1 MAAVMG
7 SSGGGGVAASQ
18 GALVN
23 RSGSGQFAGTGE
35 LTDKQR
41 RFVRFYVHNGGH
53 AAAAAESAGYE
64 NPAQSAHQI
73 LRSKRVQAGVKR
85 EREKFIDGDL
95 ANAAAC
101 CIRDL
106 ITDKDTPA
114 NVRFQASKWALEA
127 AGHSTKGADAAADGG
142 DKSLNEMTIDEL
154 QAFINGGQQAIADK
168 RDQEART
175 IDVQPGSAQVSAQD
189 GADESI
195 F

>member
-1 MAAVMG
+1 MAAVMN
-7 SSGGGGVAASQ
+7 GGGVAAAQ
-18 GALVN
+18 GAIAN
-23 RSGSGQFAGTGE
+23 GGSGRFVGTSQ
-35 LTDKQR
+35 LTDRQR
-41 RFVRFYVHNGGH
+41 QFVVYYVHNGGH
-53 AAAAAESAGYE
+53 AAAAARAAGYE
-64 NPAQSAHQI
+64 TPAQAAHRN
-73 LRSKRVQAGVKR
+73 LGSRRVQEAIKR
-85 EREKFIDGDL
+85 EREKFINGDL

-106 ITDKDTPA
+106 ITDTDTPA